1 MTSAEESFLEKGPMK
16 ALSLKRV
23 EPPSNLAAMKEVL
36 ARAFENVD
44 EKIKQSAAIAHMGY

>member
-1 MTSAEESFLEKGPMK
+1 MTSAEESFLEKGPIK

-23 EPPSNLAAMKEVL
+23 ETPSNLAAMKEVL
-36 ARAFENVD
+36 ARAFGNVD